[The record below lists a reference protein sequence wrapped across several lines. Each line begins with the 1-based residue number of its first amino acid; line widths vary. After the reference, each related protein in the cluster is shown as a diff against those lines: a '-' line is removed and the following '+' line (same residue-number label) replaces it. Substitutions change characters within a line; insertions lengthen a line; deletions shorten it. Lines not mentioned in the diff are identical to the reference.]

1 MRLDMKRIALDL
13 RPLQVGHEN
22 RGIGNYLVNILEYF
36 PTDSVEYI
44 FIRYSKSDPVN
55 ELNLA
60 IKDAKYQEIILTE
73 RKFGK
78 SYSEVVNFVVG
89 LFDPV
94 FFKVMMKFPSIYIQ
108 PDYLFGFPR
117 AFWVKKVVVS
127 YDLIPLLFKNMYTP
141 SWRRFYRQKQYRFR
155 SRVKKSIR
163 AYYYTRRY
171 KKGLKTLR
179 HASKIISISK
189 TTTND
194 IVKLAGV
201 NPKRIKTIYLA
212 PSFSK
217 VITQPDRLRSMSE
230 IEKISKKYLL
240 FIGGTDAR
248 REAHEIVFAHNL
260 LNSKGVDFHLV
271 FAGNEFVPDST
282 ELNILTKKAIETS
295 SYKDKIHMLGRIDEE
310 EKRIVLENAFAFVYP
325 TLYEGF
331 GLPLLEAMQ
340 CKTPVVTYPNPAT
353 KEIAGK
359 AAMYTDVNDG
369 NGIYKSI
376 TTLLDNEK
384 LVEKLVSNG
393 TKRVKQFSWDDAGHQ
408 TADYIFKK

>member
-1 MRLDMKRIALDL
+1 MQLDMKRIALDL

-44 FIRYSKSDPVN
+44 FVRYSKSNPLN
-55 ELNLA
+55 ELDLA
-60 IKDAKYQEIILTE
+60 IKDAKFQEVILTE

-78 SYSEVVNFVVG
+78 SYSEIVNFVIG
-89 LFDPV
+89 LMDPV
-94 FFKVMMKFPSIYIQ
+94 FLKVMLRRPNVYIQ
-108 PDYLFGFPR
+108 PDYLFGLPR

-127 YDLIPLLFKNMYTP
+127 YDLIPLLFKNMYIP

-163 AYYYTRRY
+163 AYYYMRRY

-194 IVKLAGV
+194 IVELAGV
-201 NPKRIKTIYLA
+201 SPKRIKTIYLA

-217 VITQPDRLRSMSE
+217 VITQPDRLGSMSE
-230 IEKISKKYLL
+230 IKKISKKYLL

-260 LNSKGVDFHLV
+260 LNSKGLDFHLV
-271 FAGNEFVPDST
+271 FAGNEFVPEST

-295 SYKDKIHMLGRIDEE
+295 SYKDKIHLLGRIDEE

-340 CKTPVVTYPNPAT
+340 CKTPVITYPNPAT
-353 KEIAGK
+353 KEIAAK
-359 AAMYTDVNDG
+359 AAMYTDKNDG
-369 NGIYKSI
+369 NGIYRAVKH
-376 TTLLDNEK
+376 LLGNERLAEE
-384 LVEKLVSNG
+384 LVEKGV
-393 TKRVKQFSWDDAGHQ
+393 KRAKQFSWDDAGNQ

>member
-1 MRLDMKRIALDL
+1 MKRVALDL
-13 RPLQVGHEN
+13 RPLQIGHEN

-36 PTDSVEYI
+36 PTDSVEYV
-44 FIRYSKSDPVN
+44 FVRYSKSDP
-55 ELNLA
+55 LKDLGLA

-78 SYSEVVNFVVG
+78 SFGEIVNFVIG

-94 FFKVMMKFPSIYIQ
+94 FLKVLMKRPGVYIQ
-108 PDYLFGFPR
+108 PDYLFGLPH
-117 AFWVKKVVVS
+117 AFWIKKVVVS
-127 YDLIPLLFKNMYTP
+127 YDLIPLIFKSMYTP
-141 SWRRFYRQKQYRFR
+141 SWRRFYRQKQCRYR
-155 SRVKKSIR
+155 SRVKRSLR
-163 AYYYTRRY
+163 AYYYARKY
-171 KKGLKTLR
+171 KNGLKTLR
-179 HASKIISISK
+179 RANKVISISK

-194 IVKLAGV
+194 LVRIARVK
-201 NPKRIKTIYLA
+201 PKRIKTIYLA

-217 VITQPDRLRSMSE
+217 AITHPDRLKSMDE

-248 REAHEIVFAHNL
+248 REAHEIVYAHNL
-260 LNSKGVDFHLV
+260 LNAAGYDLHLV

-282 ELNILTKKAIETS
+282 ELNTLTKKAIETS
-295 SYKDKIHMLGRIDEE
+295 SYKDKIHMLGRIDEN
-310 EKRIVLENAFAFVYP
+310 EKCIVLENAFAFVYP

-340 CKTPVVTYPNPAT
+340 CKTPVITYPNPAT

-369 NGIYKSI
+369 NGIYKCV

-384 LVEKLVSNG
+384 LVEKLVSSG
-393 TKRVKQFSWDDAGHQ
+393 TKHVKQFSWDDAGHQ